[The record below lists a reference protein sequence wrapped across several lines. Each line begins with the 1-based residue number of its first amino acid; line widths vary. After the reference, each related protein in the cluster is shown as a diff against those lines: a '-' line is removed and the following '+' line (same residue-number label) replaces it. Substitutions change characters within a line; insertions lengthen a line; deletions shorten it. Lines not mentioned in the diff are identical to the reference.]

1 MQQKRTKKIACFRAP
16 LAGALTAALSAAL
29 YLAASGSVAAQGADD
44 PPVLFLDVSTG
55 LIFEDRLN
63 EDDLWESTTRFGVG
77 YFSSTHNQRLSF
89 ETGVSARVRDNDAG
103 LIDPFVLIDYAHF
116 SRNTEIGADLSYR
129 SSEVDGGNLAADF
142 DTEDLADQTGRRED
156 IGFGLRLV
164 TGRASPFGTDTQLRF
179 SQATFSDGA
188 TDDDTETHSAQS
200 TLRFTIDPRI
210 VLTLTGAW
218 TQKETDDLVNT
229 VDTTTRVTFGAD
241 LAIDRVW
248 SASAALGYAE
258 IETETTGGTT
268 SVDGL
273 EGSFI
278 LTRDLRNGSLV
289 FSTDHVLT
297 DDGWRNSVRVRRG
310 FEMANGDAF
319 DASLGTDLLRGRRQ
333 RPSGFAE
340 LQPHVRGG
348 ALSFGFD
355 YSTDLDDTNMLVQR
369 TRFDAALRQDLT
381 DDSGWAVDGSIASVE
396 YDNVAT
402 IDALRVEVGL
412 AYLHGLSNDWNLA
425 ARFRHRVLYED
436 GDLNERSNI
445 LSLNLERRFSVRP

>member
-1 MQQKRTKKIACFRAP
+1 
-16 LAGALTAALSAAL
+16 
-29 YLAASGSVAAQGADD
+29 
-44 PPVLFLDVSTG
+44 VLFLDVSTG

-156 IGFGLRLV
+156 MVRPAPRDRPRLALRHRYAAALFP
-164 TGRASPFGTDTQLRF
+164 GDPSPTAPRMTIPKPIPR
-179 SQATFSDGA
+179 
-188 TDDDTETHSAQS
+188 QS

-319 DASLGTDLLRGRRQ
+319 DASLGQIFFEEGG
-333 RPSGFAE
+333 SGHLASLNFNRT
-340 LQPHVRGG
+340 VRGG

-369 TRFDAALRQDLT
+369 TRFDAALRQD
-381 DDSGWAVDGSIASVE
+381 
-396 YDNVAT
+396 
-402 IDALRVEVGL
+402 
-412 AYLHGLSNDWNLA
+412 
-425 ARFRHRVLYED
+425 
-436 GDLNERSNI
+436 
-445 LSLNLERRFSVRP
+445 